1 MGAVAVIVVAAGAGA
16 RLGAGVPKAFV
27 PVDGETLLVRALRN
41 ACSGE
46 VAQVVVVAPGSHV
59 AEAEALVFVGAC
71 RAPVTV
77 VGGGPARTDSVAAGL
92 AALAD
97 DIEVVLVHDA
107 ARALAPPSLFA
118 AVILAVRGGHGAV
131 VPGMPVSDTVKQVG
145 PGGEVVATLERS
157 ALRAVQTPQGFTR
170 EVLARAHADS
180 GTAGGGTAGGGTA
193 GGGTATDDAGLV
205 ERLGLP
211 VHVVDGD
218 PLAFKIT
225 TPLDLAVAE
234 CLLRVTPS

>member
-1 MGAVAVIVVAAGAGA
+1 
-16 RLGAGVPKAFV
+16 
-27 PVDGETLLVRALRN
+27 GETLLVRALRN

-46 VAQVVVVAPGSHV
+46 VAQVVVVAPRSHV
-59 AEAEALVFVGAC
+59 AEAEALVSVGAC

-170 EVLARAHADS
+170 EVLARAHAGS
-180 GTAGGGTAGGGTA
+180 
-193 GGGTATDDAGLV
+193 GTATDDAGLV

-234 CLLRVTPS
+234 CLVRVTPS

>member
-1 MGAVAVIVVAAGAGA
+1 M
-16 RLGAGVPKAFV
+16 
-27 PVDGETLLVRALRN
+27 
-41 ACSGE
+41 
-46 VAQVVVVAPGSHV
+46 
-59 AEAEALVFVGAC
+59 
-71 RAPVTV
+71 
-77 VGGGPARTDSVAAGL
+77 DSVAAGL
-92 AALAD
+92 AALVD

-170 EVLARAHADS
+170 EVLDRAHAGS
-180 GTAGGGTAGGGTA
+180 GTAGGGTAGSGTPRC
-193 GGGTATDDAGLV
+193 GTATDDAGLV
-205 ERLGLP
+205 ERLGLR